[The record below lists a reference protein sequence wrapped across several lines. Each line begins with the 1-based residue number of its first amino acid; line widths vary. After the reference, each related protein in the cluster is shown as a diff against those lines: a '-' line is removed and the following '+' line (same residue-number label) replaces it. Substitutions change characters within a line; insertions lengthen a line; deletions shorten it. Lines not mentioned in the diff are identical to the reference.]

1 MIISTSILQDI
12 AQKILST
19 INTNDTVNNTDQ
31 LQLSVTE
38 NRLHLAVASDEYFVD
53 IQLPFDV
60 NEKLHAVVNA
70 NVFLKL
76 ITQTSTDNITL
87 YTENDQTL
95 HIKGNGDYVLPLLYG
110 SNGEALHLDDIRIFN
125 PTQVMTVS
133 SDILTSLLKYNA
145 KQLGTVKVASPLQ
158 RVFYLD
164 EQGAITFTEGACIN
178 NFTLPQPTRVLLS
191 LKLVK
196 LFKLF
201 QKDEPV
207 NLTIGY
213 DSVGGS
219 EEIIQTKI
227 KLCTPLVSISAIL
240 ACDDSLLN
248 SYPAK
253 RIRESATANY
263 PYSTTIS
270 KELLQAAV
278 NRLLLFYS
286 SADTLQPVGRFEF
299 REDDVVIKDN
309 RTKNAETVDYVNS
322 IDGLHGLS
330 YSAILNLNE
339 LKATLETCVDP
350 YLTLHFGS
358 DIALVI
364 ARSNVYNVIPQRGKE

>member
-1 MIISTSILQDI
+1 MTIETKLLQDV

-19 INTNDTVNNTDQ
+19 INTNDTINSTDQ
-31 LQLSVTE
+31 LQLSTF
-38 NRLHLAVASDEYFVD
+38 NNQLHLSVASDEYFVD
-53 IQLPFDV
+53 IQLPL
-60 NEKLHAVVNA
+60 NTYEEIHAVVNA

-76 ITQTSTDNITL
+76 VSQTSTDNITL
-87 YTENDQTL
+87 YVKDAQVL
-95 HIKGNGDYVLPLLYG
+95 HVDCNGSYVLPLLYS
-110 SNGEALHLDDIRIFN
+110 SNGEALHLTDIKILN
-125 PTQVMTVS
+125 PTQCMSVS
-133 SDILTSLLKYNA
+133 SDILISLLKYNA

-158 RVFYLD
+158 KVFYMD

-178 NFTLPQPTRVLLS
+178 NFTLPQPTRVLMS
-191 LKLVK
+191 PKLVK

-207 NLTIGY
+207 EIVIGY

-227 KLCTPLVSISAIL
+227 RFKTPLVSISAIL
-240 ACDDSLLN
+240 TCDDSLLN
-248 SYPAK
+248 SYPAN
-253 RIRESATANY
+253 RIRESASANY

-270 KELLQAAV
+270 KDMMQAAI

-286 SADTLQPVGRFEF
+286 SADVLQPIGLFEF

-322 IDGLHGLS
+322 IDSLHGSS
-330 YSAILNLNE
+330 YTAILNLNE
-339 LKATLETCVDP
+339 LKATLETCVDS
-350 YLTLHFGS
+350 YLTIYFGS
-358 DIALVI
+358 DIALVV
-364 ARSNVYNVIPQRGKE
+364 ARGNVYNVIPQRGKG